1 MRPTSSSRRSA
12 FTLVELLVVIGII
25 ALLIGIL
32 LPALNKAR
40 ESARQVKCLSNMRQ
54 LSTAIINF
62 ASDNKG
68 YMPGP
73 GGGSIM
79 KMDPY
84 TFAFTNTSVPA
95 EIKNSADWIA
105 WHRMIDP
112 ATGTPWNSGADQ
124 NMTSCA
130 VARYLGAKNIDHN
143 PGNTPAGYAAANTVG
158 AVLEDVYRCPSDN
171 VLARPKYSDNPPNG
185 GKGVTRYSYAMN
197 QFVANPIKGIGVGT
211 DGKSY
216 PPGARSG
223 FNFTGKISS
232 IKRPSEIVLL
242 ICEDEQTLDDGLFN
256 ANPSQWATQQCE
268 MVASRH
274 QLKWAKANN
283 NTFANAGNQ
292 DARGNVTFCDGHGEF
307 FTRKDAL
314 RGKYSGRPDPD
325 PAGF

>member
-1 MRPTSSSRRSA
+1 MRSDGRSRQDG

-68 YMPGP
+68 YMPGA
-73 GGGSIM
+73 GNIT
-79 KMDPY
+79 KI
-84 TFAFTNTSVPA
+84 NTSGAVVA
-95 EIKNSADWIA
+95 GTAADAKSTADWIA
-105 WHRMIDP
+105 WQRKIDP
-112 ATGTPWNSGADQ
+112 ASGASWPNGTDQ
-124 NMTSCA
+124 NITSSG
-130 VARYLGAKNIDHN
+130 VAKYLGAKTIDHN
-143 PGNTPAGYAAANTVG
+143 PSDTPAEYAKANSV
-158 AVLEDVYRCPSDN
+158 APVLEELYRCPSDN
-171 VLARPKYSDNPPNG
+171 ILARPKFADNPPNG

-197 QFVANPIKGIGVGT
+197 YLVANPVKGIANPGT
-211 DGKSY
+211 DGKNY
-216 PPGARSG
+216 PAGARSG
-223 FNFTGKISS
+223 FTFTGKISS
-232 IKRPSEIVLL
+232 IKRQSEIVLL
-242 ICEDEQTLDDGLFN
+242 VCEDEQTLDDGLFN
-256 ANPSQWATQQCE
+256 PNPSQWATAQCE

-274 QLKWAKANN
+274 QLKWTKANN
-283 NTFANAGNQ
+283 FTNPTAGNQ

-325 PAGF
+325 PTDF